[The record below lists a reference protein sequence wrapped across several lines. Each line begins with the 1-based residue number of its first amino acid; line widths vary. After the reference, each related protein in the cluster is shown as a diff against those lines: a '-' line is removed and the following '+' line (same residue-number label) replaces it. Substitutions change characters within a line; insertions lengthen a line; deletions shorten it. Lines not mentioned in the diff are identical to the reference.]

1 MSHGAVAPSKD
12 IEGVLEGASAE
23 RLRAFPASEMRTD
36 ARLRRR
42 FISRFG
48 GRGTTSRAEFRA
60 EIEAA
65 YEQMGDAGHF
75 GAELDFGDFFGA
87 AGAGAERGDRD
98 EAFWMYREI
107 SEAISEHM
115 KDVDDSYAHYNT
127 EHAMAL
133 DGMVDC
139 MGAMGPGSGQ
149 RRPCIEYVY
158 GRIIREEYGLDLQY
172 AEALAEMCSGGAD
185 RRFLREVRRAGG
197 DDSIYHQTKA
207 ILDGACGPR
216 EDSAR

>member
-12 IEGVLEGASAE
+12 MKGVLKGASAE
-23 RLRAFPASEMRTD
+23 RLRAFPASEMRAD

-42 FISRFG
+42 FVNRFG

-65 YEQMGDAGHF
+65 YERTGDAGHF

-87 AGAGAERGDRD
+87 AGADAERGDRD
-98 EAFWMYREI
+98 EAFWTCREI
-107 SEAISEHM
+107 SGAMSERM
-115 KDVDDSYAHYNT
+115 DDVDGPCGHYST

-139 MGAMGPGSGQ
+139 MGKMGPGSGQ

-158 GRIIREEYGLDLQY
+158 GRIIREEYGLESQY
-172 AEALAEMCSGGAD
+172 AEAPAETRAGGAD
-185 RRFLREVRRAGG
+185 RRFLRGVRRAGG
-197 DDSIYHQTKA
+197 DDSIYPQTKA

-216 EDSAR
+216 GDSAR

>member
-23 RLRAFPASEMRTD
+23 RLRAFPASEMRAD

-60 EIEAA
+60 EMEAA
-65 YEQMGDAGHF
+65 YGRTGDAGHF

-98 EAFWMYREI
+98 EAFWTCREI

-115 KDVDDSYAHYNT
+115 KDVDGPCGHYST

-139 MGAMGPGSGQ
+139 MDNMGPGSGQ

-158 GRIIREEYGLDLQY
+158 GRIIREEYGLESQY
-172 AEALAEMCSGGAD
+172 AEALAGVCSGGAD
-185 RRFLREVRRAGG
+185 RRFLRGVRRAGG
-197 DDSIYHQTKA
+197 DDSICHQTKA
-207 ILDGACGPR
+207 ILDGACGPGG
-216 EDSAR
+216 DSAL

>member
-12 IEGVLEGASAE
+12 IEGILKGASAE
-23 RLRAFPASEMRTD
+23 RLRAFPASEMRAD

-42 FISRFG
+42 FISSFG

-60 EIEAA
+60 EMEAA
-65 YEQMGDAGHF
+65 YGQMGDAGHF

-87 AGAGAERGDRD
+87 AKASAKRGDHD

-115 KDVDDSYAHYNT
+115 KDVDDSCAHYNT

-139 MGAMGPGSGQ
+139 MDNMGPGSGQ
-149 RRPCIEYVY
+149 RRPCIEYIY
-158 GRIIREEYGLDLQY
+158 CRIIREEYGLESQY
-172 AEALAEMCSGGAD
+172 AEALAGVCAGEAD
-185 RRFLREVRRAGG
+185 RRFLRGVRRAGG
-197 DDSIYHQTKA
+197 DDSIYPQTKA
-207 ILDGACGPR
+207 ILDGACSPR
-216 EDSAR
+216 GDSAR

>member
-1 MSHGAVAPSKD
+1 MSREVVAPSKD

-23 RLRAFPASEMRTD
+23 RLREFLASEMRAD

-42 FISRFG
+42 FVNRFG

-60 EIEAA
+60 EIDAA
-65 YEQMGDAGHF
+65 YAQMGDAGLF
-75 GAELDFGDFFGA
+75 GEELDFVDFFGA
-87 AGAGAERGDRD
+87 ARASAKRGDRD

-115 KDVDDSYAHYNT
+115 KDVDDSYGHYST

-139 MGAMGPGSGQ
+139 MGAVGPGSGQ

-158 GRIIREEYGLDLQY
+158 GRIIRDEYGLDFQY
-172 AEALAEMCSGGAD
+172 AEALAGVCSGEAD
-185 RRFLREVRRAGG
+185 RLCLRGLRRAEESG
-197 DDSIYHQTKA
+197 SLHPQTKA
-207 ILDGACGPR
+207 VLDGACGPR
-216 EDSAR
+216 GDSAL